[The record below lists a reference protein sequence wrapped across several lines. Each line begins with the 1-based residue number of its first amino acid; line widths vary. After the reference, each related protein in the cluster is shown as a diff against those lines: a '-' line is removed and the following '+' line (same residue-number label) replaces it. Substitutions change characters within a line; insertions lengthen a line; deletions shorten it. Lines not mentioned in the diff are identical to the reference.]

1 MRLFCALSDR
11 DLIDFSIHSG
21 VTTRQIFDLA
31 IVIVVDYR
39 FLSVFCLNSMPALR
53 IINLYFA
60 ILFNVAKYFVV

>member
-21 VTTRQIFDLA
+21 VTTRHIFDLA

-39 FLSVFCLNSMPALR
+39 FLSVFCLN
-53 IINLYFA
+53 
-60 ILFNVAKYFVV
+60 

>member
-11 DLIDFSIHSG
+11 DLIDFSIHSR
-21 VTTRQIFDLA
+21 VTTRHIFDLA